1 MKFAYIS
8 TYPPRECGIA
18 TFNFNLMKAIDS
30 NIPDNACSAEGCVV
44 ALNDSDDAFEYKY
57 PKDVGFV
64 IRQNQ
69 QRDYSAAAA
78 FLNTGNA
85 DIVILEHE
93 FGIYGGES
101 GIYVLPMLHRLKKP
115 LVSILHTI
123 LDHPSF
129 IQKII
134 IQEIAQQSELVV
146 VMSKRSVES
155 LVNIYGL
162 QRAKI
167 RLIEHGVP
175 DLEATVPNPVK
186 SLTAFQ
192 GHKVLFT
199 FGLINRNKGLE
210 TVIKA
215 LPFIVDK
222 HPEVMYVILGNTHPG
237 VIRNSGEEYREELKK
252 LAIKLGVESHISFIN
267 KFVSEAELVDYLA
280 AADVYIT
287 PYLNEAQSTSGTL
300 SYAVGAGAAVLSTPY
315 WHATELLADDR
326 GRLFQFKD
334 YEELAWLVTGLLDNP
349 EELGIIKE
357 NAYNYGLKT
366 RWPRIGAEYIKAA
379 KEALVRPVLKDTV
392 RKRIIDPELIPPFS
406 LNHVKRLTDDTGI
419 VQHAKYGIPN
429 LKEGYCL
436 DDNSRA
442 LIMALMAFKQNKSKE
457 ALDLLPIYLS
467 FIHYMQ
473 RDDGNFRNFLHF
485 NRSYMDE
492 IGSEDS
498 FGRTVWALG
507 YAIQHAPNNSYR
519 EFAQELF
526 YRSVPHFENLQD
538 LRGLANTL
546 IGISYYLKVN
556 PGDERLLDQLNKLT
570 ARIVKA
576 YQDSSDDKWKWF
588 EETLTYDNAIL
599 VLALL
604 HSCEIN
610 ADDQARSI
618 ALEALSFLDKVCF
631 KQDCLMPVGNN
642 GWYSRGK
649 DMAMY
654 DQQAIEAMAMVLMYF
669 QAYLATQQTKYIEK
683 TYLSYRWFLGENTL
697 RAPLYDR
704 ETQGCCDG
712 LEQSGINRNQGA
724 ESTLAYMISHITVLQ
739 ALELEYQYEKPDKAE
754 WHA

>member
-1 MKFAYIS
+1 M
-8 TYPPRECGIA
+8 
-18 TFNFNLMKAIDS
+18 
-30 NIPDNACSAEGCVV
+30 V

-85 DIVILEHE
+85 DICILEHE

-115 LVSILHTI
+115 LISILHTI
-123 LDHPSF
+123 LIHPSF

-155 LVNIYGL
+155 LVTIYGL
-162 QRAKI
+162 SRDKI
-167 RLIEHGVP
+167 RMIEHGVP
-175 DLEATVPNPVK
+175 DREAAVPNPVRQL
-186 SLTAFQ
+186 SVFN
-192 GHKVLFT
+192 GHKVLLT

-215 LPFIVDK
+215 LPFIVDR
-222 HPEVMYVILGNTHPG
+222 HPEVMYVVLGNTHPG

-252 LAIKLGVESHISFIN
+252 LSIKLGVEAHISFIN
-267 KFVSEAELVDYLA
+267 KFVSDDELVNYLS
-280 AADVYIT
+280 AADIYIT
-287 PYLNEAQSTSGTL
+287 PYVNEAQSTSGTL

-315 WHATELLADDR
+315 WHALELLAENR
-326 GRLFQFKD
+326 GRFFQFKD
-334 YEELAWLVTGLLDNP
+334 YEELGWLVTGLLDNP
-349 EELGIIKE
+349 EELSQIRV
-357 NAYNYGLKT
+357 NAYNYGLTT
-366 RWPRIGAEYIKAA
+366 RWPIIGAEYISMARN
-379 KEALVRPVLKDTV
+379 ALSCPVLKQPA
-392 RKRIIDPELIPPFS
+392 KNRIIDPELIPPFS
-406 LNHVKRLTDDTGI
+406 LNHVRRLTDDTGI

-473 RDDGNFRNFLHF
+473 RDDGNFRNFLRF
-485 NRSYMDE
+485 DRSYMDE

-526 YRSVPHFENLQD
+526 HRSVPHFCQLRD
-538 LRGLANTL
+538 LRGMANTL

-556 PGDERLLDQLNKLT
+556 PGDERLLLELNYLT
-570 ARIVKA
+570 AKLVSA
-576 YQDSSDDKWKWF
+576 YDETSDEKWRWF

-599 VLALL
+599 VLSLL

-610 ADDQARSI
+610 ADDRVKTI
-618 ALEALSFLDKVCF
+618 ALEALTFLDKICF

-649 DMAMY
+649 EMAMY

-669 QAYLATQQTKYIEK
+669 QAYLSTQETRFIEK

-712 LEQSGINRNQGA
+712 LEQGGINRNQGA

-739 ALELEYQYEKPDKAE
+739 ALELEYQYEKPEKDYSNA
-754 WHA
+754 

>member
-1 MKFAYIS
+1 
-8 TYPPRECGIA
+8 
-18 TFNFNLMKAIDS
+18 MKAIDS
-30 NIPDNACSAEGCVV
+30 NMPGGACSSEGCVV

-85 DIVILEHE
+85 DICILEHE

-101 GIYVLPMLHRLKKP
+101 GIYILPMLHRLKKP
-115 LVSILHTI
+115 LISILHTI

-162 QRAKI
+162 SRDKI
-167 RLIEHGVP
+167 SMIEHGVP
-175 DLEATVPNPVK
+175 DREAAVPNPVK
-186 SLTAFQ
+186 QLSAFLD
-192 GHKVLFT
+192 HKVLLT

-215 LPFIVDK
+215 LPFIVDR
-222 HPEVMYVILGNTHPG
+222 HPEVMYVVLGNTHPG

-252 LAIKLGVESHISFIN
+252 LSIKLGVETHISFIN
-267 KFVSEAELVDYLA
+267 KFVSEDELVNYLS
-280 AADVYIT
+280 AADIYIT
-287 PYLNEAQSTSGTL
+287 PYVNEAQSTSGTL

-315 WHATELLADDR
+315 WHASELLADNR
-326 GRLFQFKD
+326 GKFFQFKD
-334 YEELAWLVTGLLDNP
+334 YEQLGWLVTGLLDNP
-349 EELGIIKE
+349 EELSQIRS
-357 NAYNYGLKT
+357 NAYNHGLTT
-366 RWPRIGAEYIKAA
+366 RWPIIGAQYISMA
-379 KEALVRPVLKDTV
+379 KNALARPVLKQHAK
-392 RKRIIDPELIPPFS
+392 KRIIDPELIPPFS

-507 YAIQHAPNNSYR
+507 YVIQHAPNNSYR

-526 YRSVPHFENLQD
+526 HRSVPHFSHLSD
-538 LRGLANTL
+538 LRGMANAL

-556 PGDERLLDQLNKLT
+556 PGDESLLLELNYLT
-570 ARIVKA
+570 AKLVRA
-576 YQDSSDDKWKWF
+576 YDESSDEKWKWF

-610 ADDQARSI
+610 ADDRVQAI
-618 ALEALSFLDKVCF
+618 ALEALTFLDKTCF

-649 DMAMY
+649 EMAMY

-669 QAYLATQQTKYIEK
+669 QAYLSTQETRYIEK

-739 ALELEYQYEKPDKAE
+739 ALELEYQYEKPEKDYSNA
-754 WHA
+754 

>member
-1 MKFAYIS
+1 M
-8 TYPPRECGIA
+8 
-18 TFNFNLMKAIDS
+18 
-30 NIPDNACSAEGCVV
+30 PDGACSLEGCVV

-85 DIVILEHE
+85 DICILEHE

-115 LVSILHTI
+115 LISILHTI
-123 LDHPSF
+123 LVHPSF

-155 LVNIYGL
+155 LVTIYGL
-162 QRAKI
+162 SRDKI
-167 RLIEHGVP
+167 RMIEHGVP
-175 DLEATVPNPVK
+175 DREAAVPNPVRQL
-186 SLTAFQ
+186 SAFN
-192 GHKVLFT
+192 GHKVLLT

-215 LPFIVDK
+215 LPFIVDR

-252 LAIKLGVESHISFIN
+252 LSIKLGVEAHISFIN
-267 KFVSEAELVDYLA
+267 KFVSEDELVNYLS
-280 AADVYIT
+280 AADIYIT
-287 PYLNEAQSTSGTL
+287 PYVNEAQSTSGTL

-315 WHATELLADDR
+315 WHAVELLAENR
-326 GRLFQFKD
+326 GRFFQFKD
-334 YEELAWLVTGLLDNP
+334 YQELGWLVTGLLDNP
-349 EELGIIKE
+349 EELSQIRV
-357 NAYNYGLKT
+357 NAYNHGLTT
-366 RWPRIGAEYIKAA
+366 RWPIIGAEYISMA
-379 KEALVRPVLKDTV
+379 KTALSCPVLKQPAK
-392 RKRIIDPELIPPFS
+392 KRIIDPELIPPFS

-473 RDDGNFRNFLHF
+473 RDDGNFRNFLRF
-485 NRSYMDE
+485 DRSYMDE

-526 YRSVPHFENLQD
+526 HRSVPHFSQLID
-538 LRGLANTL
+538 LRGMANTL

-556 PGDERLLDQLNKLT
+556 PGDERLLLELNYLT
-570 ARIVKA
+570 AKLVKA
-576 YQDSSDDKWKWF
+576 YDEKSDEKWRWF

-599 VLALL
+599 VLSLL

-610 ADDQARSI
+610 ADDRVKAI
-618 ALEALSFLDKVCF
+618 ALEALTFLDKICF

-649 DMAMY
+649 EMAMY

-669 QAYLATQQTKYIEK
+669 QAYLSTQETRFIEK

-712 LEQSGINRNQGA
+712 LEQGGINRNQGA

-739 ALELEYQYEKPDKAE
+739 ALELEYQYENPEKHYSNA
-754 WHA
+754 

>member
-1 MKFAYIS
+1 M
-8 TYPPRECGIA
+8 
-18 TFNFNLMKAIDS
+18 
-30 NIPDNACSAEGCVV
+30 V

-85 DIVILEHE
+85 DICILEHE

-101 GIYVLPMLHRLKKP
+101 GIYILPMLHRLKKP
-115 LVSILHTI
+115 LISILHTI

-162 QRAKI
+162 SRDKI
-167 RLIEHGVP
+167 SMIEHGVP
-175 DLEATVPNPVK
+175 DREAAVPNPVK
-186 SLTAFQ
+186 QLSAFLD
-192 GHKVLFT
+192 HKVLLT

-215 LPFIVDK
+215 LPFIVDR
-222 HPEVMYVILGNTHPG
+222 HPEVMYVVLGNTHPG

-252 LAIKLGVESHISFIN
+252 LSIKLGVETHISFIN
-267 KFVSEAELVDYLA
+267 KFVSEDELVNYLS
-280 AADVYIT
+280 AADIYIT
-287 PYLNEAQSTSGTL
+287 PYVNEAQSTSGTL

-315 WHATELLADDR
+315 WHASELLADNR
-326 GRLFQFKD
+326 GKFFQFKD
-334 YEELAWLVTGLLDNP
+334 YEQLGWLVTGLLDNP
-349 EELGIIKE
+349 EELSQIRS
-357 NAYNYGLKT
+357 NAYNHGLTT
-366 RWPRIGAEYIKAA
+366 RWPIIGAQYISMA
-379 KEALVRPVLKDTV
+379 KNALARPVLKQHAK
-392 RKRIIDPELIPPFS
+392 KRIIDPELIPPFS

-507 YAIQHAPNNSYR
+507 YVIQHAPNNSYR

-526 YRSVPHFENLQD
+526 HRSVPHFSHLSD
-538 LRGLANTL
+538 LRGMANAL

-556 PGDERLLDQLNKLT
+556 PGDESLLLELNYLT
-570 ARIVKA
+570 AKLVRA
-576 YQDSSDDKWKWF
+576 YDESSDEKWKWF

-610 ADDQARSI
+610 ADDRVQAI
-618 ALEALSFLDKVCF
+618 ALEALTFLDKTCF

-649 DMAMY
+649 EMTMY

-669 QAYLATQQTKYIEK
+669 QAYLSTQETRYIEK

-739 ALELEYQYEKPDKAE
+739 ALELEYQYEKPEKDYSNA
-754 WHA
+754 

>member
-1 MKFAYIS
+1 M
-8 TYPPRECGIA
+8 
-18 TFNFNLMKAIDS
+18 
-30 NIPDNACSAEGCVV
+30 
-44 ALNDSDDAFEYKY
+44 
-57 PKDVGFV
+57 
-64 IRQNQ
+64 
-69 QRDYSAAAA
+69 SAA
-78 FLNTGNA
+78 
-85 DIVILEHE
+85 DI
-93 FGIYGGES
+93 
-101 GIYVLPMLHRLKKP
+101 
-115 LVSILHTI
+115 
-123 LDHPSF
+123 
-129 IQKII
+129 
-134 IQEIAQQSELVV
+134 
-146 VMSKRSVES
+146 
-155 LVNIYGL
+155 
-162 QRAKI
+162 
-167 RLIEHGVP
+167 
-175 DLEATVPNPVK
+175 
-186 SLTAFQ
+186 
-192 GHKVLFT
+192 
-199 FGLINRNKGLE
+199 
-210 TVIKA
+210 
-215 LPFIVDK
+215 
-222 HPEVMYVILGNTHPG
+222 
-237 VIRNSGEEYREELKK
+237 
-252 LAIKLGVESHISFIN
+252 
-267 KFVSEAELVDYLA
+267 
-280 AADVYIT
+280 YIT
-287 PYLNEAQSTSGTL
+287 PYVNEAQSTSGTL

-315 WHATELLADDR
+315 WHASELLADNR
-326 GRLFQFKD
+326 GKFFQFKD
-334 YEELAWLVTGLLDNP
+334 YEQLGWLVTGLLDNP
-349 EELGIIKE
+349 EELSQIRS
-357 NAYNYGLKT
+357 NAYNHGLTT
-366 RWPRIGAEYIKAA
+366 RWPIIGAQYISMA
-379 KEALVRPVLKDTV
+379 KNALARPVLKQHAK
-392 RKRIIDPELIPPFS
+392 KRIIDPELIPPFS

-507 YAIQHAPNNSYR
+507 YVIQHAPNNSYR

-526 YRSVPHFENLQD
+526 HRSVPHFSHLSD
-538 LRGLANTL
+538 LRGMANAL

-556 PGDERLLDQLNKLT
+556 PGDESLLLELNYLT
-570 ARIVKA
+570 AKLVRA
-576 YQDSSDDKWKWF
+576 YDESSDEKWKWF

-610 ADDQARSI
+610 ADDRVQAI
-618 ALEALSFLDKVCF
+618 ALEALTFLDKTCF

-649 DMAMY
+649 EMAMY

-669 QAYLATQQTKYIEK
+669 QAYLSTQETRYIEK

-739 ALELEYQYEKPDKAE
+739 ALELEYQYEKPEKDYSNA
-754 WHA
+754 

>member
-1 MKFAYIS
+1 M
-8 TYPPRECGIA
+8 
-18 TFNFNLMKAIDS
+18 
-30 NIPDNACSAEGCVV
+30 V

-64 IRQNQ
+64 MRQNQ

-85 DIVILEHE
+85 DICILEHE

-101 GIYVLPMLHRLKKP
+101 GIYILPMLHRLKKP
-115 LVSILHTI
+115 LISILHTI

-162 QRAKI
+162 SRDKI
-167 RLIEHGVP
+167 SMIEHGVP
-175 DLEATVPNPVK
+175 DREAAVPNPVK
-186 SLTAFQ
+186 QLSAFLD
-192 GHKVLFT
+192 HKVLLT

-215 LPFIVDK
+215 LPFIVDR
-222 HPEVMYVILGNTHPG
+222 HPEVMYVVLGNTHPG

-252 LAIKLGVESHISFIN
+252 LSIKLGVETHISFIN
-267 KFVSEAELVDYLA
+267 KFVSEDELVNYLS
-280 AADVYIT
+280 AADIYIT
-287 PYLNEAQSTSGTL
+287 PYVNEAQSTSGTL

-315 WHATELLADDR
+315 WHASELLADNR
-326 GRLFQFKD
+326 GKFFQFKD
-334 YEELAWLVTGLLDNP
+334 YEQLGWLVTGLLDNP
-349 EELGIIKE
+349 EELSQIRS
-357 NAYNYGLKT
+357 NAYNHGLTT
-366 RWPRIGAEYIKAA
+366 RWPIIGAQYISMA
-379 KEALVRPVLKDTV
+379 KNALARPVLKQHAK
-392 RKRIIDPELIPPFS
+392 KRIIDPELIPPFS

-507 YAIQHAPNNSYR
+507 YVIQHAPNNSYR

-526 YRSVPHFENLQD
+526 HRSVPHFSHLSD
-538 LRGLANTL
+538 LRGMANAL

-556 PGDERLLDQLNKLT
+556 PGDESLLLELNYLT
-570 ARIVKA
+570 AKLVRA
-576 YQDSSDDKWKWF
+576 YDESSDEKWKWF

-610 ADDQARSI
+610 ADDRVQAI
-618 ALEALSFLDKVCF
+618 ALEALTFLDKTCF

-649 DMAMY
+649 EMAMY

-669 QAYLATQQTKYIEK
+669 QAYLSTQETRYIEK

-739 ALELEYQYEKPDKAE
+739 ALELEYQYEKPEKDYSNA
-754 WHA
+754 

>member
-1 MKFAYIS
+1 M
-8 TYPPRECGIA
+8 
-18 TFNFNLMKAIDS
+18 
-30 NIPDNACSAEGCVV
+30 V

-85 DIVILEHE
+85 DICILEHE

-101 GIYVLPMLHRLKKP
+101 GIYILPMLHRLKKP
-115 LVSILHTI
+115 LISILHTI

-162 QRAKI
+162 SRDKI
-167 RLIEHGVP
+167 SMIEHGVP
-175 DLEATVPNPVK
+175 DREAAVPNPVK
-186 SLTAFQ
+186 QLSAFLD
-192 GHKVLFT
+192 HKVLLT

-215 LPFIVDK
+215 LPFIVDR
-222 HPEVMYVILGNTHPG
+222 HPEVMYVVLGNTHPG

-252 LAIKLGVESHISFIN
+252 LSIKLGVETHISFIN
-267 KFVSEAELVDYLA
+267 KFVSEDELVNYLS
-280 AADVYIT
+280 AADIYIT
-287 PYLNEAQSTSGTL
+287 PYVNEAQSTSGTL

-315 WHATELLADDR
+315 WHASELLADNR
-326 GRLFQFKD
+326 GKFFQFKD
-334 YEELAWLVTGLLDNP
+334 YEQLGWLVTGLLDNP
-349 EELGIIKE
+349 EELSQIRS
-357 NAYNYGLKT
+357 NAYNHGLTT
-366 RWPRIGAEYIKAA
+366 RWPIIGAQYISMA
-379 KEALVRPVLKDTV
+379 KNALARPVLKQHAK
-392 RKRIIDPELIPPFS
+392 KRIIDPELIPPFS

-507 YAIQHAPNNSYR
+507 YVIQHAPNNSYR

-526 YRSVPHFENLQD
+526 HRSVPHFSHLSD
-538 LRGLANTL
+538 LRGMANAL

-556 PGDERLLDQLNKLT
+556 PGDESLLLELNYLT
-570 ARIVKA
+570 AKLVRA
-576 YQDSSDDKWKWF
+576 YDESSDEKWKWF

-610 ADDQARSI
+610 ADDRVQAI
-618 ALEALSFLDKVCF
+618 ALEALTFLDKTCF

-649 DMAMY
+649 EMAMY

-669 QAYLATQQTKYIEK
+669 QAYLSTQETRYIEK

-739 ALELEYQYEKPDKAE
+739 ALELEYQYEKPEKDYSNA
-754 WHA
+754 